1 MENRTAVLQEL
12 DEISPVVA
20 ALDTIHPYKIS
31 PSYFETLPGEVI
43 NRLKTTEQTAL
54 AFISSGQKNP
64 LKTPPEY
71 FERLSNQI
79 LNRVRAFD
87 ASSPKEELE
96 ALSPLLVQM
105 DKTPP
110 FYRPGRFFDELPSDV
125 LAGVHA
131 IDFVNHELETL
142 PLTLSAVNKEH
153 IYKVPDSYF
162 INLPLLIL
170 NKVNQQQD
178 RLVSPGFRRTLTRY
192 AMAALITGAVAVG
205 AWEFFQHMP
214 TAVNGNELTGI
225 DKISDTEK
233 ISDDE
238 IVNYLEFNEDA
249 PSENNSKAVSDFKEE
264 EVKELLADLPDVEL
278 EQYLD
283 QHAASKDLITN

>member
-1 MENRTAVLQEL
+1 MENRNTILQEL

-20 ALDTIHPYKIS
+20 ALGNINPYKIS
-31 PSYFETLPGEVI
+31 PSYFETLPDEVI
-43 NRLKTTEQTAL
+43 NRLKATHQTDLPFTT
-54 AFISSGQKNP
+54 SGQKNP
-64 LKTPPEY
+64 FTTPPDY
-71 FERLSNQI
+71 FESLSNHI
-79 LNRVRAFD
+79 LNRIRALD

-96 ALSPLLVQM
+96 ALSPLLVQI
-105 DKTPP
+105 DKTLP
-110 FYRPGRFFDELPSDV
+110 FTRPGGFFEELPSDV

-142 PLTLSAVNKEH
+142 PLILSAVNKEN

-162 INLPLLIL
+162 INLPLQIL
-170 NKVNQQQD
+170 NKVNQQQN
-178 RLVSPGFRRTLTRY
+178 RLISPGFRRKLIRY

-205 AWEFFQHMP
+205 AWEFFQDKP
-214 TAVNGNELTGI
+214 TAANGRGLTGI
-225 DKISDTEK
+225 NRISDTEK

-249 PSENNSKAVSDFKEE
+249 PSESNSKAISNFKEE
-264 EVKELLADLPDVEL
+264 EVKELLADLSDDEL

-283 QHAASKDLITN
+283 QHTASKDLTTN

>member
-1 MENRTAVLQEL
+1 MENRNTILQEL

-20 ALDTIHPYKIS
+20 ALGNINPYKIS

-43 NRLKTTEQTAL
+43 NRLNDTQQTVLPITA
-54 AFISSGQKNP
+54 SEQKNP
-64 LKTPPEY
+64 FTTPPEY
-71 FERLSNQI
+71 FESLSNHI
-79 LNRVRAFD
+79 LNRVRALD

-96 ALSPLLVQM
+96 ALSPLLVQI

-110 FYRPGRFFDELPSDV
+110 FTRPGGFFEELPSDV

-142 PLTLSAVNKEH
+142 PLVLNAVNKEN

-162 INLPLLIL
+162 INLPLQIL
-170 NKVNQQQD
+170 NKVNQEQN
-178 RLVSPGFRRTLTRY
+178 RLISPGFRRKLIRY
-192 AMAALITGAVAVG
+192 TMAALITGAVAVG
-205 AWEFFQHMP
+205 AWEFFQDKP
-214 TAVNGNELTGI
+214 TAANGNGLTGI
-225 DKISDTEK
+225 NRISDTEK
-233 ISDDE
+233 ISDNE

-249 PSENNSKAVSDFKEE
+249 LSESNSKAVSNFKEE
-264 EVKELLADLPDVEL
+264 EVKELLVDLSDDEL

-283 QHAASKDLITN
+283 QHAASKDLTTN